1 MKVDKGNLAVVLIR
15 KIFSYLDGPLYKKLF
30 TTFVRPHLEYGQVI
44 WTPHL
49 IYNYSGKCATLKRKI
64 GGWFL
69 SHELLRKLKK
79 TESTI
84 VESIIY
90 SRARGDMIE
99 ISKHFHSYEIVR

>member
-1 MKVDKGNLAVVLIR
+1 MIR
-15 KIFSYLDGPLYKKLF
+15 GTFSYPDGSLFKKLF

-49 IYNYSGKCATLKRKI
+49 KKYITILKKCASPSNKI

-69 SHELLRKLKK
+69 SHELLRKAKK

-84 VESIIY
+84 VSLQESSTRY
-90 SRARGDMIE
+90 DRDFQTFPLLRQLCST
-99 ISKHFHSYEIVR
+99 